1 MESDMIFHAGDFTG
15 IRILETLEK
24 YSNVIAVHG
33 NMDSFDIS
41 SVLPKTQVIEVDG
54 VSIGLTHSS
63 GSIDSA
69 IHNARDSFQNADL
82 IVFGHIH
89 YPVRTRLRGVEMFN
103 PGSPTERR
111 AAPFR
116 SFGIIET
123 DNGRFKTRIVQ
134 LGA

>member
-1 MESDMIFHAGDFTG
+1 MECDLIFHAGDFTG
-15 IRILETLEK
+15 IKILETLEK

-41 SVLPKTQVIEVDG
+41 SVLPETQQLEVDG

-63 GSIDSA
+63 GSVDTA
-69 IHNARDSFQNADL
+69 IHRARDAFRQVDL
-82 IVFGHIH
+82 IVFGHTH
-89 YPVRTRLRGVEMFN
+89 NPVRTRLRGVEMLN
-103 PGSPTERR
+103 PGSPTEKR

-123 DNGRFKTRIVQ
+123 GNGKFSTRIVHI
-134 LGA
+134 GE